1 MTSKPTL
8 RCLSGCTVN
17 MLAVGAITLGL
28 AACDKMKEPTTTG
41 QRIDSAIEKT
51 ENAAAKAEIEARNAM
66 EAAQTRM
73 ESGAAKTEA
82 AAENAADAMR
92 SAGNSALAMA
102 DDATVT
108 AQVSAGLAKDPV
120 LSAIKIDV
128 DTHAGNVTLSGP
140 APTQTALDRATAI
153 AQGVKGVVS
162 VNNQLRLTPG

>member
-1 MTSKPTL
+1 MSSKLAP
-8 RCLSGCTVN
+8 RCLSGRTVN
-17 MLAVGAITLGL
+17 VLAMGAIALAL

-66 EAAQTRM
+66 QAAQTRM

-82 AAENAADAMR
+82 AAENAAGAMR

-102 DDATVT
+102 DDAAVT
-108 AQVSAGLAKDPV
+108 AQVSAGLAKDPA

-140 APTQTALDRATAI
+140 APTQAALERATAI

-162 VNNQLRLTPG
+162 VENRLRVTPG

>member
-1 MTSKPTL
+1 MSSKLAPG
-8 RCLSGCTVN
+8 CLSGRTVN
-17 MLAVGAITLGL
+17 VLAMGAIALTL

-51 ENAAAKAEIEARNAM
+51 ENAAAKAEIEARGAM
-66 EAAQTRM
+66 QAAQTRM

-82 AAENAADAMR
+82 AAENAAGAMR

-102 DDATVT
+102 DGAAVT
-108 AQVSAGLAKDPV
+108 AQVSAGLAKDPA

-140 APTQTALDRATAI
+140 APTQAALERATAI

-162 VNNQLRLTPG
+162 VENRLRVTPG